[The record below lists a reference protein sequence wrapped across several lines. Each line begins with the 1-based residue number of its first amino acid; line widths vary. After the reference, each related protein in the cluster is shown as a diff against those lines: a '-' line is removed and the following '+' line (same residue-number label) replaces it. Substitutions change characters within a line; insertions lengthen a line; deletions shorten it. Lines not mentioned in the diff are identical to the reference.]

1 MNAFHVLGGLLAVW
15 ALVVSFLG
23 VTREGFPDSRS
34 SELLVTAISVV
45 LVLLAISA
53 AIVTSA
59 LEEEEESE
67 GGEEAALVLAVKDLA
82 GTPSPSDLVKDL
94 PGTPSRSNPL

>member
-23 VTREGFPDSRS
+23 VTREGFPGSRG

-53 AIVTSA
+53 AIITSA
-59 LEEEEESE
+59 TEEEEESE

-82 GTPSPSDLVKDL
+82 GTRNASDLVKDL

>member
-82 GTPSPSDLVKDL
+82 GTRNPSDLVKDL
-94 PGTPSRSNPL
+94 PGTPNRSNPL

>member
-23 VTREGFPDSRS
+23 VTREGFPGSRG

-59 LEEEEESE
+59 TEEEEESE

-82 GTPSPSDLVKDL
+82 GTRNPSDLVKDL

>member
-23 VTREGFPDSRS
+23 VTREGFPGSRG

-82 GTPSPSDLVKDL
+82 GTRNPSDLVKDL